1 MPLIKNRGVPFSL
14 WQDSLTNKRPL
25 PRKSGGPA
33 ILIREENAAFPSLP
47 ERQNPLCELTIRT
60 RDFAYLI
67 LNLRF
72 AHFDTGCSSPN
83 VTAMAASTATLID
96 SSM

>member
-1 MPLIKNRGVPFSL
+1 MPLKNRGVPFSL
-14 WQDSLTNKRPL
+14 WQTRLTNQRSLSRKNGTRQSL
-25 PRKSGGPA
+25 PRGK
-33 ILIREENAAFPSLP
+33 LCTFSLP
-47 ERQNPLCELTIRT
+47 ERQNSLCELTIRT